1 MTLVSI
7 EEGQVVRLNNIFF
20 ESGKFKLLE
29 DSFAELNRV
38 VQFLMDNPNVNIQIN
53 GHTDDVGTDE
63 KNFRLSL
70 SRAAAVAD
78 YIISKGIQRSRLN
91 VKVYGKT
98 QPVVSNMSAESRSQ
112 NRRVEFVILFEKQ

>member
-1 MTLVSI
+1 MSI